1 MALLSFFIADKVS
14 LATVALGRFLAPH
27 IQKQGTKVLQSGF
40 NLSEEDAKS
49 KVSAYAILRNDNF
62 KSHKSNKKL
71 LKINK

>member
-49 KVSAYAILRNDNF
+49 KVSAYAILRNNF
-62 KSHKSNKKL
+62 RSHISNEKL